1 VTIPERRRP
10 LLLALLGVA
19 LFSGAIALAHR
30 IRVAGDRPYDV
41 SLIPSASSLRW
52 LSLGHPTLA
61 ANLFWLRAVQYMG
74 DAHADER
81 GWERLRP
88 LVEVITDLDRGHGY
102 AYQTSANILAS
113 AGLVAD
119 SNAILEK
126 GTRNVPDRYIIPFQ
140 RAVNAFMY
148 AGDYAEAG
156 KWFGIAARTSGAP
169 RRMQEYVVAMYAKGD
184 RSDAAISF
192 LGRLR
197 DEAQDDESRRA
208 IDHQIQRATLE
219 RDASRLEQAAETYRE
234 RFLVPPICLEQL
246 AAAGLVPAVPP
257 DPFGGF
263 YYLDEEGRIR
273 SSAYS
278 KRLDRPPTPAERE
291 RELRQYRKHVR
302 SAVEAHR

>member
-1 VTIPERRRP
+1 VTLAERRRP
-10 LLLALLGVA
+10 VLLALIALA
-19 LFSGAIALAHR
+19 LFSGAVALAHR
-30 IRVAGDRPYDV
+30 IRVAGERPYDV
-41 SLIPSASSLRW
+41 SFVPAASSLRW

-74 DAHADER
+74 DPHADER
-81 GWERLRP
+81 GWEKLRP
-88 LVEVITDLDRGHGY
+88 LVEVVTDLDRGHGY
-102 AYQTSANILAS
+102 AYQTSANVLAS

-126 GTRNVPDRYIIPFQ
+126 GTRNVPNRYILPFQ

-156 KWFGIAARTSGAP
+156 KWFGISAQTPGAP

-184 RSDAAISF
+184 HAEAAMSL

-208 IDHQIQRATLE
+208 IDHQIQRAALE
-219 RDASRLEQAAETYRE
+219 RDSNQLEKAAEIYRE

-246 AAAGLVPAVPP
+246 AFEGLVPAVPP

-263 YYLDEEGRIR
+263 YYLDEEGRVR
-273 SSAYS
+273 SSVYS
-278 KRLDRPPTPAERE
+278 KRLDRPPTPVERE
-291 RELRQYRKHVR
+291 RELRQYQGRLR